1 MTTDDEK
8 PRPATRAI
16 QPPGPKDVRNGALTA
31 AGLLLAGGLGLLMW
45 VEPSLANVGDWR
57 TQSNAAIIALAF
69 PLSLVAGCWFAVDA
83 VRDWRLARRFAQGPQ
98 GFDFG
103 SDARLFAR
111 RFAQGKQRAKGVIT
125 HLWRGEKD
133 GRKEWLVGFEYG
145 EGHSA
150 FQPVHKLRYN
160 TLTEGHEVWVDY
172 LPDDPAYASFEP
184 IRRAAKSSRRKRSDD
199 DQA

>member
-31 AGLLLAGGLGLLMW
+31 AGLLLAGVLGLLMW

-83 VRDWRLARRFAQGPQ
+83 VRDWRL
-98 GFDFG
+98 
-103 SDARLFAR
+103 AR

-184 IRRAAKSSRRKRSDD
+184 VRRAAKSSRRKRSDD